1 MTEHEYSSENNG
13 LLQSVVQM
21 MRALME
27 GAAQDRKIAS
37 EDRRALH
44 EAVHTERRERTAS
57 LDRVHG
63 RIDDLTATMQR
74 VESGVGTIAEQLRQA
89 DEKMRSDIAAE
100 AKRPRFALLDGTGA
114 RVLIGAAAAV
124 LGAILAKTGWLP
136 DWL

>member
-1 MTEHEYSSENNG
+1 MTEHEYSHENNG

-44 EAVHTERRERTAS
+44 EAVQAERRERTES
-57 LDRVHG
+57 LNRVHS
-63 RIDDLTATMQR
+63 RIDDQITTLRR
-74 VESGVGTIAEQLRQA
+74 VETGVSAIAEQLRQA
-89 DEKMRSDIAAE
+89 DDRMRDDIEAE
-100 AKRPRFALLDGTGA
+100 QKRPRYALLDGAGA
-114 RVLIGAAAAV
+114 KVLITAAAAV